1 MKSTRLHLAK
11 GIKLIQRLL
20 KEQAS
25 FFASL
30 VREGFKR
37 FAGASWFKGFKTS
50 FALVQEFNGFKT
62 KTIKTPVKGISLSD
76 SRSPSSDMFFMCK
89 HLSPY
94 PLQSCTLLTSGYA
107 LVRKNPGS
115 ANRKNNSK
123 YKA

>member
-37 FAGASWFKGFKTS
+37 AK
-50 FALVQEFNGFKT
+50 ALVQEGFKRLLR
-62 KTIKTPVKGISLSD
+62 KLVQDARWCELVQRVQDELRSG
-76 SRSPSSDMFFMCK
+76 SRRAK
-89 HLSPY
+89 
-94 PLQSCTLLTSGYA
+94 A
-107 LVRKNPGS
+107 LV
-115 ANRKNNSK
+115 
-123 YKA
+123 

>member
-37 FAGASWFKGFKTS
+37 LLRKLVQDARWCELVQRVQDELRSGSRRAK
-50 FALVQEFNGFKT
+50 ALV
-62 KTIKTPVKGISLSD
+62 
-76 SRSPSSDMFFMCK
+76 
-89 HLSPY
+89 
-94 PLQSCTLLTSGYA
+94 
-107 LVRKNPGS
+107 
-115 ANRKNNSK
+115 
-123 YKA
+123 